1 MPVNDTASD
10 QAIPKYLTET
20 PPEHRPGVYKEDG
33 KVFISDDSRRMLTDA
48 DYRAATF
55 PETYTFEAVPGLLEK
70 GEIQL
75 SLWYLVN
82 LFDENQTLTLQ
93 IVADLQKA
101 GIRAEHFV
109 NAFHSYVFADP
120 EIMSFENG
128 TVALI
133 DPQEMR
139 YKASIAKYLG
149 RFVQQKG
156 SKP

>member
-1 MPVNDTASD
+1 MIAMQKTIIALLLILGSFSLLHGQNTPVNDTASD

-20 PPEHRPGVYKEDG
+20 PPEHRPGVFKEDG
-33 KVFISDDSRRMLTDA
+33 KLFVSDDSRRLLTDA

-55 PETYTFEAVPGLLEK
+55 PEAYTFEAVPGLLEK

-109 NAFHSYVFADP
+109 NAFP
-120 EIMSFENG
+120 LLCIC
-128 TVALI
+128 
-133 DPQEMR
+133 
-139 YKASIAKYLG
+139 
-149 RFVQQKG
+149 
-156 SKP
+156 